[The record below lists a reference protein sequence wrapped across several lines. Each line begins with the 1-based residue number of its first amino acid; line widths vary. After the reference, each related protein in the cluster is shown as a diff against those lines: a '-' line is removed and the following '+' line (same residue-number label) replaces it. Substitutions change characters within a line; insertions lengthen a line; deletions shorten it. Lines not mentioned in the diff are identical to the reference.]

1 MTLNPNPIPNLAK
14 YEMELKNNLKTQ
26 NEIIENNNLN
36 NQELLISNFPPIEV
50 NIDNNENY
58 ENNRI
63 EMRGPVPIPIPDI
76 HFENEDD
83 NILNEEKDINEINN
97 DNNNNQQEVKKK
109 KKIRSKK
116 IKKKLDDDE
125 KEKIIN
131 QLKEENNNLLFENDN
146 LKINLENLQNK
157 IIGINIPRNSDDNI
171 NNNNLKDLVEKYEN
185 ENKELKEREE
195 NLIIENNILNETN
208 DKLIDKLNNYEIE
221 NEKLTNYNTQ
231 LKEELDKYLN
241 KENKEFSLHE
251 DKEKDN
257 LKKEVEELNKII
269 NQNKNEIEILNN
281 VLISKEEQIKN
292 SKIKNDNDD
301 NNDLKIEKEKN
312 EKNNQYFYEKLN
324 ELEDVIIEKDNE
336 IKSLEDE
343 IKKLNLDNENLEIE
357 LNHLKLEFSNEKMKN
372 LNKENLNYENK
383 EKKNETLSQN
393 EIEELK
399 SKVLILDDLNNKLKA
414 ENEENKKKIYQ
425 LTINNNN
432 NNNDNDKN
440 YEKPNKKIL
449 EELKL
454 KDIELNEALTKN
466 NELTKML
473 LKLNDIDSST
483 HIIITTKTYKDLKW
497 YLLSKNQDNNYE
509 SYIWVPQTK
518 IDEKEYTSVDRNSL
532 ENGTI
537 PLSKFN
543 EVLLKLNDAEVKIR
557 TLEEKNR
564 KLKEKNKEKSN
575 FDIND
580 ISELDKKSF
589 DSIFS
594 EGEMKKV
601 FNHITEGNTENIN
614 KKKNNSVLSM
624 KKDDTTELL
633 KNQLTMFKE
642 QFKESN
648 EKINKISELFK
659 DLLKN
664 IKCDSKALIP
674 ANQICNILGFS
685 PNTSNNLIKEK
696 KKGIF
701 GKNRKSKDSK

>member
-1 MTLNPNPIPNLAK
+1 
-14 YEMELKNNLKTQ
+14 
-26 NEIIENNNLN
+26 
-36 NQELLISNFPPIEV
+36 
-50 NIDNNENY
+50 
-58 ENNRI
+58 
-63 EMRGPVPIPIPDI
+63 
-76 HFENEDD
+76 
-83 NILNEEKDINEINN
+83 
-97 DNNNNQQEVKKK
+97 
-109 KKIRSKK
+109 
-116 IKKKLDDDE
+116 
-125 KEKIIN
+125 
-131 QLKEENNNLLFENDN
+131 
-146 LKINLENLQNK
+146 
-157 IIGINIPRNSDDNI
+157 
-171 NNNNLKDLVEKYEN
+171 
-185 ENKELKEREE
+185 
-195 NLIIENNILNETN
+195 
-208 DKLIDKLNNYEIE
+208 
-221 NEKLTNYNTQ
+221 
-231 LKEELDKYLN
+231 
-241 KENKEFSLHE
+241 
-251 DKEKDN
+251 
-257 LKKEVEELNKII
+257 
-269 NQNKNEIEILNN
+269 
-281 VLISKEEQIKN
+281 
-292 SKIKNDNDD
+292 
-301 NNDLKIEKEKN
+301 
-312 EKNNQYFYEKLN
+312 
-324 ELEDVIIEKDNE
+324 
-336 IKSLEDE
+336 
-343 IKKLNLDNENLEIE
+343 
-357 LNHLKLEFSNEKMKN
+357 
-372 LNKENLNYENK
+372 
-383 EKKNETLSQN
+383 
-393 EIEELK
+393 
-399 SKVLILDDLNNKLKA
+399 
-414 ENEENKKKIYQ
+414 
-425 LTINNNN
+425 
-432 NNNDNDKN
+432 
-440 YEKPNKKIL
+440 
-449 EELKL
+449 
-454 KDIELNEALTKN
+454 
-466 NELTKML
+466 ML